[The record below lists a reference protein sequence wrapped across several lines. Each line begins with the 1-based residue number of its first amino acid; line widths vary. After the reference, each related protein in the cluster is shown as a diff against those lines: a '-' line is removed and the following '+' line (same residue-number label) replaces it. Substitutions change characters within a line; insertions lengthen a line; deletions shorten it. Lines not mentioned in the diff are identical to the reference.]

1 MSSPVSS
8 PNSQGSKSKVNVP
21 DVAIGLVAIVSGIAV
36 IVYGFSLKRLA
47 TGQLGPGLFP
57 IVGGILFVIFGAVLL
72 IQALRGTTTG
82 DELEEILERNAA
94 KGAKEEN
101 LGEGGTFELT
111 SESAGRLAVNGL
123 VVIGGIIAYIL
134 LAEHLG
140 FIPTMFLVLFAIM
153 VSLKEKIWRAALIS
167 AVITAI
173 LYLAFEVA
181 LLVQLPDGILGF

>member
-94 KGAKEEN
+94 EGAKEEN

>member
-8 PNSQGSKSKVNVP
+8 PNSQGTKPKINVP
-21 DVAIGLVAIVSGIAV
+21 DAVIGSIAIVSGIAV
-36 IVYGFSLKRLA
+36 IIYGFSLKRLV

-57 IVGGILFVIFGAVLL
+57 IVGGILFVIFGGILL
-72 IQALRGTTTG
+72 IQALRGTTSA

-94 KGAKEEN
+94 EGAKEEE
-101 LGEGGTFELT
+101 LGEGGSFEFT

-123 VVIGGIIAYIL
+123 VVIGGIIGYML
-134 LAEHLG
+134 LADHLG
-140 FIPTMFLVLFAIM
+140 FILTMFLVLFAIM
-153 VSLKEKIWRAALIS
+153 VALKEKIWRAALMS

-181 LLVQLPDGILGF
+181 LLVQLPDGIVGF